1 MDSGLKYD
9 WFWGA
14 FHVEMTQLG
23 RCFYYWIESTGE
35 PKVMRR
41 STLRSL
47 QNLAADVN
55 VREEWDISRK
65 LDYQMPEWCCL
76 SINIKEYMI

>member
-9 WFWGA
+9 WFWG
-14 FHVEMTQLG
+14 HSMW
-23 RCFYYWIESTGE
+23 RCPNWGDVFSYWIESTGE

-55 VREEWDISRK
+55 VGEEWGYFQAIGLPDARMM
-65 LDYQMPEWCCL
+65 LFEQN
-76 SINIKEYMI
+76 INTYII